1 MVLSGR
7 GRANGETQLWV
18 IMEYCEKPVLLHHNI
33 WGLKGVVF
41 YEDCINLKYLS
52 GSIAQEPAL

>member
-1 MVLSGR
+1 MER
-7 GRANGETQLWV
+7 TQLWV

-41 YEDCINLKYLS
+41 YEDCIYLKYLS